1 MDKAIKIRPLQPKL
15 KTMGEQKGRPSYLL
29 SVLGNKCPRCREGYL
44 FHSKNAYAL
53 KSSEYIKM
61 HDKCTVCNQPTEIEV
76 GFYYGTSYV
85 SYALTVAFSV
95 ATFIAWWVLIGFSID
110 DNRIFYWLT
119 LNAVLLVVLQPV
131 FMRLSR
137 SMWLSWFVKYDA
149 DWKEH
154 PVGNQERVVEEHMG
168 NW

>member
-1 MDKAIKIRPLQPKL
+1 MQAKIQ
-15 KTMGEQKGRPSYLL
+15 TMSEQKAVPSYLL
-29 SVLGNKCPRCREGYL
+29 SVLGNKCPRCREGYI
-44 FHSKNAYAL
+44 FKSKNAYAL
-53 KSSEYIKM
+53 KKGEYIRM
-61 HDKCTVCNQPTEIEV
+61 HEKCPVCGQPTEIEV

-119 LNAVLLVVLQPV
+119 LNAVLLIVLQPV

-137 SMWLSWFVKYDA
+137 SMWFSWFVKYDP
-149 DWKEH
+149 DWKDH
-154 PVGNQERVVEEHMG
+154 QVGDQERVIEQHMG
-168 NW
+168 NL